1 MHLIG
6 EGATEALG
14 SKVAKHC
21 QPPLIIY
28 LIGELG
34 SGKTTFARGFIRSL
48 GHTGT
53 VKSPTFALVET
64 YHFEHITLYHFD
76 LYRLQD
82 PRELEYLGL
91 RDIAAEQDT
100 ICLIEWPERGGVS
113 VPQADFKIVLKH
125 SGDNRD
131 VNLHAES
138 SQGQSIIGQL

>member
-6 EGATEALG
+6 ESATEALG
-14 SKVAKHC
+14 AKVAKHC

-34 SGKTTFARGFIRSL
+34 TGKTTFARGFIRSF
-48 GHTGT
+48 GHTGI

-76 LYRLQD
+76 LYRLED
-82 PRELEYLGL
+82 PSELEYLGL

-100 ICLIEWPERGGVS
+100 ICLIEWPARGGLS
-113 VPQADFKIVLKH
+113 VPQADLKIFLKH
-125 SGDNRD
+125 SDDYRD
-131 VNLHAES
+131 VECSAES
-138 SQGQSIIGQL
+138 PQGKLIIGQL